1 MNQDCAPENSLE
13 PVEPSIT
20 SRVIVFLTTGLLVFT
35 APWTLQAFIPEPYF
49 LRSWYQ
55 LRVMSTPNGFGQIE
69 RSLSPFFVTLA
80 LEVSVLLI
88 MAVLAWR
95 FRNATIATIYVAAV
109 IGMALI
115 TLWRLIEGFQGLT

>member
-13 PVEPSIT
+13 PAEPSIT

-35 APWTLQAFIPEPYF
+35 APWTLQAFVPEPYF

-69 RSLSPFFVTLA
+69 RSLSPFLVTLS
-80 LEVSVLLI
+80 LEIAVLLI
-88 MAVLAWR
+88 TAVLAWR
-95 FRNATIATIYVAAV
+95 FRNIIVATIYLMAV
-109 IGMALI
+109 IGMAVI